1 MSKLT
6 RGKTKE
12 IEQSPKQTMIKA
24 DIVEK
29 VKIFIPLIKY
39 LSGYQALWTLW
50 TVYDVTWKYPLEGP
64 GGVFTASWGMFHLKD
79 SSEAVHNNIKFT
91 SLMVHSEFMFI
102 GLYFIFM
109 LAYSFF

>member
-1 MSKLT
+1 MTAILENMSKLT

-39 LSGYQALWTLW
+39 LSAAMNTIDRL
-50 TVYDVTWKYPLEGP
+50 
-64 GGVFTASWGMFHLKD
+64 
-79 SSEAVHNNIKFT
+79 
-91 SLMVHSEFMFI
+91 
-102 GLYFIFM
+102 
-109 LAYSFF
+109 

>member
-29 VKIFIPLIKY
+29 VKIFMPLIKY
-39 LSGYQALWTLW
+39 LSRGVARGGGGQILSLTLLLVPRIPKAIY
-50 TVYDVTWKYPLEGP
+50 TSAVYVIT
-64 GGVFTASWGMFHLKD
+64 FS
-79 SSEAVHNNIKFT
+79 
-91 SLMVHSEFMFI
+91 
-102 GLYFIFM
+102 
-109 LAYSFF
+109 